1 MEDTHEQE
9 IPKTQEELA
18 YDRMYESLDS
28 IQGKREEL
36 ADALIAIAK
45 TIKLDIDNDAP
56 RKTEMKL
63 SLFKTVDDIL
73 KSQENLHINKVK
85 VGLQKKSE
93 ATNENVK
100 QMAIEILRNI
110 DMTHKVNAPVSVS
123 NAEED
128 VLKKAFDAALAK
140 DPETAIKDD
149 ELEVDK
155 H

>member
-18 YDRMYESLDS
+18 YEKMYKALEQ
-28 IQGKREEL
+28 IQDKREAL
-36 ADALIAIAK
+36 ADALITVAK
-45 TIKLDIDNDAP
+45 GIKLDIDNDAP

-63 SLFKTVDDIL
+63 GLFKTVDDLL
-73 KSQENLHINKVK
+73 KSQESLHINKVK

-110 DMTHKVNAPVSVS
+110 DMTHKVNAPVNMS
-123 NAEED
+123 NTEGE
-128 VLKKAFDAALAK
+128 VLKQAFNAAMEK
-140 DPETAIKDD
+140 DPELGIKDD
-149 ELEVDK
+149 ELEIDK

>member
-1 MEDTHEQE
+1 MEDNHEQE

-18 YDRMYESLDS
+18 YDRMYESLDT

-36 ADALIAIAK
+36 ADALIAVAK
-45 TIKLDIDNDAP
+45 SIKLDIDNDAP

-110 DMTHKVNAPVSVS
+110 DMTHKVNAPVSLS
-123 NAEED
+123 NSEED
-128 VLKKAFDAALAK
+128 ALKKAFDAVLEK
-140 DPETAIKDD
+140 DPDSAIKDD

>member
-1 MEDTHEQE
+1 MEDNHEQE

-18 YDRMYESLDS
+18 YDRMYESLDT

-36 ADALIAIAK
+36 ADALIAVAK
-45 TIKLDIDNDAP
+45 SIKLDIDNDAP

-110 DMTHKVNAPVSVS
+110 DMTP
-123 NAEED
+123 ED
-128 VLKKAFDAALAK
+128 NRCTALF
-140 DPETAIKDD
+140 
-149 ELEVDK
+149 L
-155 H
+155 